1 MALNDCLRL
10 CGGTF
15 FILLARAMK
24 VHGRTPGILA
34 GEHKR
39 VTNKDVDA
47 ASVSQ
52 RNLLKGLVKIFYPSM
67 IDLAYSTEKSNA
79 THFKQCRN
87 VTNIPFD
94 DDLLRNSFDE
104 RIKHNYSDPLKEMEA
119 LIEAQIDVEGR
130 GEWLVKALLELID
143 QDNYIEDNALFY
155 IGPEGQA
162 LNKNALRSES
172 QFCLGAFAL
181 GVWHYCIM
189 HVPDNTVG
197 IETYYSFYPSAR
209 KGGNGGRHPYVG
221 SIGNNPSR
229 LIKLVSCVGYI
240 GAPQESDDLL
250 QNAQALDGYY
260 SSYFHSVTIDISAV
274 KTILFEETINFRDF
288 YVCNGIHRRFF
299 RHSDVLDGK
308 LPRMI
313 DDNPTIESVKEFG
326 LRIIIQGIGG
336 MGKSMLM
343 RHFMLDGID
352 QYPKTGRIPVYI
364 RLKDY
369 ASSNYEIADFIFDS
383 IKAFFPAVDRERV
396 NRDITNAN
404 LVLLL
409 DGLDEISSAYR
420 GQFETK
426 LNRFL
431 AVNDRLQVILS
442 TRQFSKDTYAS
453 DFKIFVLL
461 PLTKEKA
468 LQLVDKLPFRPH
480 DPSKK
485 ATFRKALDERL
496 YHDRLVFAQNPLL
509 LTFMLMTYERF
520 GGEETSMHTFYAE
533 VYELLSTRHDST
545 KEGYD
550 RVFKSGLRPERL
562 RDIFAAFCA
571 ITYQKEELDF
581 SQTEIVERFREI
593 VDSLPDPECYINP
606 ADIVEDIT
614 SGVCM
619 LYRDGDRYYFHH
631 RSFQEYFCALSFSKQ
646 GEEKLAAIGEFFEQR
661 SHEKG
666 DVALQMLCGIIP
678 EKSEKFI
685 LLPFLE
691 NLLGEDNNEGYWKFL
706 RKAYPYFYYE
716 WGETESF
723 SVNESSSY
731 LYSYILK
738 KYGIQEDICGYDMP
752 LYDDLVEVEYASV
765 EVDGSYEIV
774 EIGTSLYYRAVEAMR
789 QVEFDDDPEIV
800 GYTLYVQTEDVLKQP
815 ERFAKLIE
823 TMDRA
828 DFPMRIEYESARRL
842 MVEMRK
848 RAKLNPRKL
857 IEYI

>member
-1 MALNDCLRL
+1 MASSECLRL

-15 FILLARAMK
+15 FILFTRAMK
-24 VHGRTPGILA
+24 EHGRTTGALA

-39 VTNKDVDA
+39 VANKTADA
-47 ASVSQ
+47 ASISE
-52 RNLLKGLVKIFYPSM
+52 RNVLKGLARVFHPTM
-67 IDLAYSTEKSNA
+67 TDLAYSTEKSNA
-79 THFKQCRN
+79 TRFKQCRRI
-87 VTNIPFD
+87 TSIPFD
-94 DDLLRNSFDE
+94 NGLLQNRFDE
-104 RIKHNYSDPLKEMEA
+104 RIKHNYAEPLEA
-119 LIEAQIDVEGR
+119 MKALVEAQIDVESKGK
-130 GEWLVKALLELID
+130 WLVKALLELID
-143 QDNYIEDNALFY
+143 QDECIEDDEPFY
-155 IGPEGQA
+155 VGPSGRPIT
-162 LNKNALRSES
+162 KKDLRSES
-172 QFCLGAFAL
+172 HFCLEAFTL

-189 HVPDNTVG
+189 KVPDNTVG
-197 IETYYSFYPSAR
+197 TETYFTFYPSAR
-209 KGGNGGRHPYVG
+209 TGGSGGRYEFIS
-221 SIGNNPSR
+221 SIGQNPSR
-229 LIKLVSCVGYI
+229 LVELIPVAGYLSAI
-240 GAPQESDDLL
+240 TETQEVQKEAPVI
-250 QNAQALDGYY
+250 DGYY
-260 SSYFHSVTIDISAV
+260 SPYFHSVAADISAV

-299 RHSDVLDGK
+299 RQSDMRDGK
-308 LPRMI
+308 PPRMR
-313 DDNPTIESVKEFG
+313 DDDPTIESVRELG

-343 RHFMLDGID
+343 RHFMLDGIE
-352 QYPKTGRIPVYI
+352 QYSRTGRIPVYI

-369 ASSNYEIADFIFDS
+369 ASSNYELADFIFDS
-383 IKAFFPAVDRERV
+383 IKAYFPSVDRERL

-404 LVLLL
+404 LILLL

-453 DFKIFVLL
+453 DFKIFVLM

-468 LQLVDKLPFRPH
+468 LQLVDKLPFRPN

-485 ATFRKALDERL
+485 AAFRKALDERL
-496 YHDRLVFAQNPLL
+496 YHDRHVFAQNPLL

-550 RVFKSGLRPERL
+550 RVFKAGLRPERL
-562 RDIFAAFCA
+562 KDIFAAFCA
-571 ITYQKEELDF
+571 ITYQNEELDF
-581 SQTEIVERFREI
+581 SQMEIVERFQEI
-593 VDSLPDPECYINP
+593 INYLPDPECYINP

-646 GEEKLAAIGEFFEQR
+646 GEEKLEAIGEFFEQR

-691 NLLGEDNNEGYWKFL
+691 KLLGKDNEEGYWNFL
-706 RKAYPYFYYE
+706 LQAYPYFYYE
-716 WGETESF
+716 WGETESY

-752 LYDDLVEVEYASV
+752 FYDDLVEVKYASV

-774 EIGTSLYYRAVEAMR
+774 ETGTSLYYRAVDGMH

-800 GYTLYVQTEDVLKQP
+800 GYTLCVQTEDVLKQP
-815 ERFAKLIE
+815 GRFAKLIE

-842 MVEMRK
+842 LEEMRR